1 MFMFPRSSA
10 NALTVSST
18 WMTIRNK
25 ANEALLRFLQSQL
38 KPLTERPDFIEMIH
52 VFKELVGKEP
62 GDMLKDS
69 VYMKAYLDKVND
81 ESVEEIQSRIDE
93 IQPIMD
99 IIPEAASTLFD
110 EVLKP
115 IKMDNSIQAIP
126 LIRIVGA
133 VFLHIFTFESNKKA
147 LSEANEVTQCARAL
161 DGLPEALDGEVKSL
175 LRHVRCQGDSLLGLG
190 TKPQMLE
197 SYKDDVMKP
206 WVENLMEVKIA
217 PVVKNLGTALEAVS
231 SAPEGGTDRWQLPE
245 LKFFSDEKLQL
256 NMADLK
262 RIRGMAAPMREVMRN
277 FELMETSV
285 NIAGQTLKQ
294 FGSNASIVHNNLIIL
309 EAKRLLGTCMFT
321 QAMTKKLKSDQTR
334 QGDLFLALAS

>member
-1 MFMFPRSSA
+1 M
-10 NALTVSST
+10 
-18 WMTIRNK
+18 
-25 ANEALLRFLQSQL
+25 
-38 KPLTERPDFIEMIH
+38 
-52 VFKELVGKEP
+52 
-62 GDMLKDS
+62 
-69 VYMKAYLDKVND
+69 
-81 ESVEEIQSRIDE
+81 
-93 IQPIMD
+93 
-99 IIPEAASTLFD
+99 
-110 EVLKP
+110 
-115 IKMDNSIQAIP
+115 
-126 LIRIVGA
+126 
-133 VFLHIFTFESNKKA
+133 
-147 LSEANEVTQCARAL
+147 
-161 DGLPEALDGEVKSL
+161 PEALDGEVKSL

-217 PVVKNLGTALEAVS
+217 HVVKNLGTALEAVS

-321 QAMTKKLKSDQTR
+321 QAMTKKLKPDQTR